1 MVFICI
7 YNVAFSSAFCIFDK
21 SGHLICDDTFNNGER
36 IYFYGIGEP
45 VFFGENYIRIKR
57 IIL

>member
-1 MVFICI
+1 MVFIRI
-7 YNVAFSSAFCIFDK
+7 YNVVFSYALCIFKK
-21 SGHLICDDTFNNGER
+21 SGHLICDDIFNNGER

-45 VFFGENYIRIKR
+45 VFFGENHIRIKG